1 MIRLQNL
8 LKMTGIAALLG
19 AGLLLAACGG
29 NGGKSG
35 TPIGDQDMS
44 LGPDNAKITLIE
56 YASVTC
62 AHCAEFNKDVMPE
75 LMSKYITPGKIRYV
89 YREFLT
95 PPTEVA
101 AAGTLLA
108 RCAGKDQYFKVVDE
122 IMKAQGEM
130 FGDGTT
136 TNALPV
142 LKRIGEAH
150 GVSGAAFDKCVSDP
164 KGLLRLQNNV
174 DKYLKE
180 DNVTGTPTFF
190 INGKKLERKT
200 GTISDFDDAFAP
212 LLAGK

>member
-1 MIRLQNL
+1 MISSRRTL
-8 LKMTGIAALLG
+8 LALTTT
-19 AGLLLAACGG
+19 ALLLASCGKTIKPVEG
-29 NGGKSG
+29 
-35 TPIGDQDMS
+35 DMS
-44 LGPDNAKITLIE
+44 LGAGENAKVTLIE

-75 LMSKYITPGKIRYV
+75 LMAKYITPGKIRYV

-95 PPTEVA
+95 EPRDVS
-101 AAGTLLA
+101 AAGILLA
-108 RCAGKDQYFKVVDE
+108 RCSGKENYFKVVDE

-142 LKRIGEAH
+142 LKRIGASV
-150 GVSGAAFDKCVSDP
+150 GIKDDAFNKCITDE
-164 KGLLRLQNNV
+164 KGLARIQDNV

-180 DNVTGTPTFF
+180 DDITGTPTFF
-190 INGKKLERKT
+190 INGKRFERKT
-200 GTISDFDDAFAP
+200 GTIADFDEAFAP

>member
-1 MIRLQNL
+1 
-8 LKMTGIAALLG
+8 MTSKRTFLAFAAT
-19 AGLLLAACGG
+19 ALLLAGC
-29 NGGKSG
+29 GKSIKPVEG
-35 TPIGDQDMS
+35 DMS
-44 LGPDNAKITLIE
+44 MGAGENAKVTLIE

-75 LMSKYITPGKIRYV
+75 LTAKYITTGKIRYV

-95 PPTEVA
+95 EPRDVS
-101 AAGTLLA
+101 AAGILLA
-108 RCAGKDQYFKVVDE
+108 RCSGKGNYFKVVDQ

-142 LKRIGEAH
+142 LKRIGASVGIDE
-150 GVSGAAFDKCVSDP
+150 AAFNKCISDE
-164 KGLLRLQNNV
+164 KGLTRIQDNV

-180 DNVTGTPTFF
+180 DDITGTPTFF
-190 INGKKLERKT
+190 INGKRFERKT
-200 GTISDFDDAFAP
+200 GTIADFDEAFAP

>member
-1 MIRLQNL
+1 
-8 LKMTGIAALLG
+8 MTSKRTFLAFAAATALLLVG
-19 AGLLLAACGG
+19 C
-29 NGGKSG
+29 NK
-35 TPIGDQDMS
+35 PIKPVEGDMS
-44 LGPDNAKITLIE
+44 LGAGENAKVTLIE

-75 LMSKYITPGKIRYV
+75 LMAKYITPGKIRYV

-95 PPTEVA
+95 EPRDVS
-101 AAGTLLA
+101 AAGILLA
-108 RCAGKDQYFKVVDE
+108 RCSGKENYFKVIDE

-142 LKRIGEAH
+142 LKRIG
-150 GVSGAAFDKCVSDP
+150 VSVGIDEKAFNTCVSDE
-164 KGLLRLQNNV
+164 KGLTRIQDNV

-180 DNVTGTPTFF
+180 DDITGTPTFF
-190 INGKKLERKT
+190 INGKRFERKT
-200 GTISDFDDAFAP
+200 GTIADFDEAFAP

>member
-1 MIRLQNL
+1 
-8 LKMTGIAALLG
+8 MTSKRTFLAFAAAALLLAGCGKSIKPVEGDMSMG
-19 AGLLLAACGG
+19 AGE
-29 NGGKSG
+29 
-35 TPIGDQDMS
+35 
-44 LGPDNAKITLIE
+44 NAKVTLIE

-75 LMSKYITPGKIRYV
+75 LTAKYITTGKIRYV

-95 PPTEVA
+95 EPRDVS
-101 AAGTLLA
+101 AAGILLA
-108 RCAGKDQYFKVVDE
+108 RCSGKENYFKVVDQ

-142 LKRIGEAH
+142 LKRIGASVGIDE
-150 GVSGAAFDKCVSDP
+150 AAFNKCISDE
-164 KGLLRLQNNV
+164 KGLTRIQDNV

-180 DNVTGTPTFF
+180 DDITGTPTFF
-190 INGKKLERKT
+190 INGKRFERKT
-200 GTISDFDDAFAP
+200 GTIADFDEAFAP

>member
-1 MIRLQNL
+1 MISSRRTL
-8 LKMTGIAALLG
+8 LALTTT
-19 AGLLLAACGG
+19 ALLLAGC
-29 NGGKSG
+29 GKSIKPVEG
-35 TPIGDQDMS
+35 DMS
-44 LGPDNAKITLIE
+44 LGAGENAKVTLIE

-75 LMSKYITPGKIRYV
+75 LMAKYITPGKIRYV

-95 PPTEVA
+95 EPRDVS
-101 AAGTLLA
+101 AAGILLA
-108 RCAGKDQYFKVVDE
+108 RCSGKENYFKVVDE

-142 LKRIGEAH
+142 LKRIGASV
-150 GVSGAAFDKCVSDP
+150 GIKDDAFNKCITDE
-164 KGLLRLQNNV
+164 KGLARIQDNV

-180 DNVTGTPTFF
+180 DDITGTPTFF
-190 INGKKLERKT
+190 INGKRFERKT
-200 GTISDFDDAFAP
+200 GTVADFDEAFAP

>member
-1 MIRLQNL
+1 MTSRRTL
-8 LKMTGIAALLG
+8 LTLAAT
-19 AGLLLAACGG
+19 ALLLAGC
-29 NGGKSG
+29 GKSIKPVEG
-35 TPIGDQDMS
+35 DMS
-44 LGPDNAKITLIE
+44 LGAGENVKVTLIE

-75 LMSKYITPGKIRYV
+75 LMAKYITPGKIRYV

-95 PPTEVA
+95 EPRDVS
-101 AAGTLLA
+101 AAGILLA
-108 RCAGKDQYFKVVDE
+108 RCSGKENYFKVIDE

-142 LKRIGEAH
+142 LKRIGASVGIDEK
-150 GVSGAAFDKCVSDP
+150 AFNTCISDE
-164 KGLLRLQNNV
+164 KGLTRIQDNV

-180 DNVTGTPTFF
+180 DDITGTPTFF
-190 INGKKLERKT
+190 INGKRFERKT
-200 GTISDFDDAFAP
+200 GTIADFDEAFAP

>member
-1 MIRLQNL
+1 MKIVRKLSKL
-8 LKMTGIAALLG
+8 ATLG
-19 AGLLLAACGG
+19 AIVAAGLLVASC
-29 NGGKSG
+29 GKSIKPVEG
-35 TPIGDQDMS
+35 DMS
-44 LGPDNAKITLIE
+44 LGAGENAKVTLIE

-75 LMSKYITPGKIRYV
+75 LMAKYITPGKIRYV

-95 PPTEVA
+95 EPRDVS
-101 AAGTLLA
+101 AAGILLA
-108 RCAGKDQYFKVVDE
+108 RCAGKENYFKVNDA

-142 LKRIGEAH
+142 LKRIGASFGIDEK
-150 GVSGAAFDKCVSDP
+150 AFNACVSDE
-164 KGLLRLQNNV
+164 KGLTRVQDNV

-180 DNVTGTPTFF
+180 DDITGTPTFF
-190 INGKKLERKT
+190 INGKRFERKT
-200 GTISDFDDAFAP
+200 GTIADFDEAFAP

>member
-1 MIRLQNL
+1 
-8 LKMTGIAALLG
+8 MTSKRTFLAFAT
-19 AGLLLAACGG
+19 ATVLLLAGCD
-29 NGGKSG
+29 K
-35 TPIGDQDMS
+35 PIKPVEGDMS
-44 LGPDNAKITLIE
+44 LGAGENAKVTLIE

-75 LMSKYITPGKIRYV
+75 LMAKYITPGKIRYV

-95 PPTEVA
+95 EPRDVS
-101 AAGTLLA
+101 AAGILLA
-108 RCAGKDQYFKVVDE
+108 RCSGKENYFKVIDE

-142 LKRIGEAH
+142 LKRIG
-150 GVSGAAFDKCVSDP
+150 VSVGIDEKAFNTCVSDE
-164 KGLLRLQNNV
+164 KGLTRIQDNV

-180 DNVTGTPTFF
+180 DDITGTPTFF
-190 INGKKLERKT
+190 INGKRFERKT
-200 GTISDFDDAFAP
+200 GMIADFDEAFAP

>member
-1 MIRLQNL
+1 MISSRRTL
-8 LKMTGIAALLG
+8 LALTTT
-19 AGLLLAACGG
+19 ALLLASCGKTIKPVEG
-29 NGGKSG
+29 
-35 TPIGDQDMS
+35 DMS
-44 LGPDNAKITLIE
+44 LGAGENAKVTLIE

-75 LMSKYITPGKIRYV
+75 LMAKYITPGKIRYV

-95 PPTEVA
+95 EPRDVS
-101 AAGTLLA
+101 AAGILLA
-108 RCAGKDQYFKVVDE
+108 RCSGKENYFKVVDE

-142 LKRIGEAH
+142 LKRIGASV
-150 GVSGAAFDKCVSDP
+150 GIKDDAFNKCITDE
-164 KGLLRLQNNV
+164 KGLARIQDNV

-180 DNVTGTPTFF
+180 DDITGTPTFF
-190 INGKKLERKT
+190 ISGKRFERKT
-200 GTISDFDDAFAP
+200 GTIADFDEAFAP

>member
-1 MIRLQNL
+1 MTSRRTL
-8 LKMTGIAALLG
+8 LTLAAT
-19 AGLLLAACGG
+19 ALLLAGC
-29 NGGKSG
+29 GKSIKPVEG
-35 TPIGDQDMS
+35 DMS
-44 LGPDNAKITLIE
+44 LGAGENAKVTLIE

-75 LMSKYITPGKIRYV
+75 LMAKYITPGKIRYV

-95 PPTEVA
+95 EPRDVS
-101 AAGTLLA
+101 AAGILLA
-108 RCAGKDQYFKVVDE
+108 RCSGKENYFKVIDE

-142 LKRIGEAH
+142 LKRIGASVGIDEK
-150 GVSGAAFDKCVSDP
+150 AFNTCISDE
-164 KGLLRLQNNV
+164 KGLTRIQDNV

-180 DNVTGTPTFF
+180 DDITGTPTFF
-190 INGKKLERKT
+190 TNGKRFERKT
-200 GTISDFDDAFAP
+200 GTIADFDEAFAP

>member
-1 MIRLQNL
+1 MTSRRTL
-8 LKMTGIAALLG
+8 LTLAAT
-19 AGLLLAACGG
+19 ALLLAGC
-29 NGGKSG
+29 GKSIKLVEG
-35 TPIGDQDMS
+35 DMS
-44 LGPDNAKITLIE
+44 LGAGENAKVTLIE

-75 LMSKYITPGKIRYV
+75 LMAKYITPGKIRYV

-95 PPTEVA
+95 EPRDVS
-101 AAGTLLA
+101 AAGILLA
-108 RCAGKDQYFKVVDE
+108 RCSGKENYFKVIDE

-142 LKRIGEAH
+142 LKRIGASVGIDEK
-150 GVSGAAFDKCVSDP
+150 AFNTCISDE
-164 KGLLRLQNNV
+164 KGLTRIQDNV

-180 DNVTGTPTFF
+180 DDITGTPTFF
-190 INGKKLERKT
+190 INGKRFERKT
-200 GTISDFDDAFAP
+200 GTIADFDEAFAP

>member
-1 MIRLQNL
+1 MISSRRTL
-8 LKMTGIAALLG
+8 LALTTT
-19 AGLLLAACGG
+19 ALLLAGC
-29 NGGKSG
+29 GKSIKPVEG
-35 TPIGDQDMS
+35 DMS
-44 LGPDNAKITLIE
+44 LGAGENAKVTLIE

-75 LMSKYITPGKIRYV
+75 LMAKYITPGKIRYV

-95 PPTEVA
+95 EPRDVS
-101 AAGTLLA
+101 AAGILLA
-108 RCAGKDQYFKVVDE
+108 RCSGKENYFKVVDE

-142 LKRIGEAH
+142 LKRIGASV
-150 GVSGAAFDKCVSDP
+150 GIKDDAFNKCITDE
-164 KGLLRLQNNV
+164 KGLARIQDNV

-180 DNVTGTPTFF
+180 DDITGTPTFF
-190 INGKKLERKT
+190 INGKRFERKT
-200 GTISDFDDAFAP
+200 GTIADFDEAFAP

>member
-1 MIRLQNL
+1 MISSRRTL
-8 LKMTGIAALLG
+8 LALTTT
-19 AGLLLAACGG
+19 ALLLAGC
-29 NGGKSG
+29 GKSIKPVEG
-35 TPIGDQDMS
+35 DMS
-44 LGPDNAKITLIE
+44 LGAGENAKVTLIE

-75 LMSKYITPGKIRYV
+75 LMAKYITPGKIRYV

-95 PPTEVA
+95 EPRDVS
-101 AAGTLLA
+101 AAGILLA
-108 RCAGKDQYFKVVDE
+108 RCAGKENYFKVVDE

-142 LKRIGEAH
+142 LKRIGASV
-150 GVSGAAFDKCVSDP
+150 GIKDDAFNKCITDE
-164 KGLLRLQNNV
+164 KGLARIQDNV

-180 DNVTGTPTFF
+180 DDITGTPTFF
-190 INGKKLERKT
+190 INGKRFERKT
-200 GTISDFDDAFAP
+200 GTIADFDEAFAP

>member
-1 MIRLQNL
+1 MISSRRTL
-8 LKMTGIAALLG
+8 LALTTT
-19 AGLLLAACGG
+19 ALLLAGCGKTIKPVEG
-29 NGGKSG
+29 
-35 TPIGDQDMS
+35 DMS
-44 LGPDNAKITLIE
+44 LGAGENAKVTLIE

-75 LMSKYITPGKIRYV
+75 LMAKYITPGKIRYV

-95 PPTEVA
+95 EPRDVS
-101 AAGTLLA
+101 AAGILLA
-108 RCAGKDQYFKVVDE
+108 RCSGKENYFKVVDE

-142 LKRIGEAH
+142 LKRIGASV
-150 GVSGAAFDKCVSDP
+150 GIKDDAFNKCITDE
-164 KGLLRLQNNV
+164 KGLARIQDNV

-180 DNVTGTPTFF
+180 DDITGTPTFF
-190 INGKKLERKT
+190 INGKRFERKT
-200 GTISDFDDAFAP
+200 GTIADFDEAFAP

>member
-1 MIRLQNL
+1 
-8 LKMTGIAALLG
+8 MTSKRTFLAFAT
-19 AGLLLAACGG
+19 ATVLLLAGCDI
-29 NGGKSG
+29 
-35 TPIGDQDMS
+35 PIKPVEGDMS
-44 LGPDNAKITLIE
+44 LGAGETAKVTLIE

-75 LMSKYITPGKIRYV
+75 LMAKYITPGKIRYV

-95 PPTEVA
+95 EPRDVS
-101 AAGTLLA
+101 AAGILLA
-108 RCAGKDQYFKVVDE
+108 RCSGKENYFKVIDE

-142 LKRIGEAH
+142 LKRIG
-150 GVSGAAFDKCVSDP
+150 VSVGIDEKAFNTCVSDE
-164 KGLLRLQNNV
+164 KGLTRIQDNV

-180 DNVTGTPTFF
+180 DDITGTPTFF
-190 INGKKLERKT
+190 INGKRFERKT
-200 GTISDFDDAFAP
+200 GTIADFDEAFAP

>member
-1 MIRLQNL
+1 MKIVRKL
-8 LKMTGIAALLG
+8 LKLATFGAIIG
-19 AGLLLAACGG
+19 AGLLVASC
-29 NGGKSG
+29 GKSVKPVEG
-35 TPIGDQDMS
+35 DMS
-44 LGPDNAKITLIE
+44 MGAGENAKVTLIE

-75 LMSKYITPGKIRYV
+75 LTAKYITNGKIRYV

-95 PPTEVA
+95 EPRDVS
-101 AAGTLLA
+101 AAGILLA
-108 RCAGKDQYFKVVDE
+108 RCSGKENYFKVVDQ

-142 LKRIGEAH
+142 LKRIGASVGIDEK
-150 GVSGAAFDKCVSDP
+150 AFNTCISDT
-164 KGLLRLQNNV
+164 KGLTRIQDNV

-180 DNVTGTPTFF
+180 DDITGTPTFF
-190 INGKKLERKT
+190 INGKRFERKT
-200 GTISDFDDAFAP
+200 GTIADFDEAFAP

>member
-1 MIRLQNL
+1 MISSRRTL
-8 LKMTGIAALLG
+8 LALTTT
-19 AGLLLAACGG
+19 ALLLAGCGKTIKPVEG
-29 NGGKSG
+29 
-35 TPIGDQDMS
+35 DMS
-44 LGPDNAKITLIE
+44 LGAGENAKVTLIE

-75 LMSKYITPGKIRYV
+75 LMAKYITPGKIRYV

-95 PPTEVA
+95 EPRDVS
-101 AAGTLLA
+101 AAGILLA
-108 RCAGKDQYFKVVDE
+108 RCSGKENYFKVVDE

-142 LKRIGEAH
+142 LKRIGASV
-150 GVSGAAFDKCVSDP
+150 GIKDDAFNKCITDE
-164 KGLLRLQNNV
+164 KGLARIQDNV

-180 DNVTGTPTFF
+180 DDITGTPTFF
-190 INGKKLERKT
+190 INGKRFERKT
-200 GTISDFDDAFAP
+200 GTVADFDEAFAP